1 MPPPLTRRQFAAR
14 AALAAGGLLAA
25 PRLLPA
31 APARTWRVAVIGH
44 TGRGN
49 YGHGL
54 DTMWK
59 TVPGTEVVAV
69 ADTDAAGLQAARR
82 RLGNIPGFADY
93 RAMLAEAKPDLVAV
107 APRHVDQHHAMILAA
122 LAAGAR
128 GVYVEKPFCRTPRE
142 ADEILAAARSR
153 QAAVAVAHRNRY
165 HPVLPVVR
173 QLVEAGEIGKLLEL
187 RARGKED
194 TRGGALDLW
203 VLGSHT
209 FNLAAWFAGPP
220 LACSGLLYQDGRPCT
235 AADVRP
241 GDEGV
246 GPIAGNAVHARFE
259 MANGLPLFFDSRRN
273 HGDKD
278 ANFGLQLIGTAGVI
292 DFRIDTEP
300 LAHLRRGNPHHPK
313 APAQPWLPI
322 TSGGVDKPEP
332 IPGLA
337 QRIASHQAAG
347 EDLLAALR
355 DARPPLCD
363 AEAGRTTVEMIGAVF
378 ASHQLGGA
386 RVPLPLTHRDHPLAR
401 P

>member
-1 MPPPLTRRQFAAR
+1 MKPLLTRRQFTAR
-14 AALAAGGLLAA
+14 TALAATGVLAA
-25 PRLLPA
+25 PLLPA

-54 DTMWK
+54 DTLWK
-59 TVPGTEVVAV
+59 LVPGTDVVAV
-69 ADTDAAGLQAARR
+69 ADADPAGLKAARQ
-82 RLGNIPGFADY
+82 RLGNMPGYADY
-93 RAMLAEAKPDLVAV
+93 RAMLDAVKPDLVAV

-128 GVYVEKPFCRTPRE
+128 GVYVEKPFCRTPQE
-142 ADEILAAARSR
+142 ADDIIAAARQH

-173 QLVEAGEIGKLLEL
+173 RLVDAGQIGQVLEL

-220 LACSGLLYQDGRPCT
+220 VACSGMLYQDERPCT

-246 GPIAGNAVHARFE
+246 GPLAGNAVHARFE

-273 HGDKD
+273 HGDKE

-292 DFRIDTEP
+292 DLRIDTEP
-300 LAHLRRGNPHHPK
+300 LVHLRRGNPHNPK
-313 APAQPWLPI
+313 APSRPWVPV
-322 TSGGVDKPEP
+322 TSGGVDQPEP
-332 IPGLA
+332 IPGLDR
-337 QRIASHQAAG
+337 RIASHQAAA

-355 DARPPLCD
+355 EGRPPLCD
-363 AEAGRTTVEMIGAVF
+363 AEAGRTTVEMICAVF
-378 ASHQLGGA
+378 ESHRLGGA
-386 RVPLPLTHRDHPLAR
+386 RVTLPLARRDHPLAR